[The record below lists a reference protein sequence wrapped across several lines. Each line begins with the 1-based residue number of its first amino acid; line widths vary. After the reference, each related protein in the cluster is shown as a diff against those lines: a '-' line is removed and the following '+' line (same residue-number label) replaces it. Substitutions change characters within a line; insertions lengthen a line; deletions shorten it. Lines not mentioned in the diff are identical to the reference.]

1 MYFYI
6 SSQRAV
12 VRQVRSPMRPLP
24 RSPLRIAITVAVVT
38 ITTTV
43 GLVATALPAN
53 AAATAYTALGDSY
66 SSGVGTRS
74 YYADGTSCQRSSYAY
89 PVLDAAAIGAALS
102 FAACSGSRVDDVLSG
117 QLGSLNGSTTYV
129 TVSVGGNDS
138 GFSSVISQCAKPW
151 PYTCW
156 GDIDNAKA
164 YMTNTLP
171 GKLDQ
176 LYNTVR
182 SKAPAARVV
191 VVGYPR
197 LFNVTDCQSLARIS
211 PGEQSA
217 LNGAADLLDSTIQG
231 RASAHGFRFV
241 DPRSAFTGHAVC
253 DGSEWVN
260 GLSNPISESYHP
272 NRNGQ
277 SQGYAPLVKS
287 ALVG

>member
-1 MYFYI
+1 
-6 SSQRAV
+6 
-12 VRQVRSPMRPLP
+12 MRTRTP
-24 RSPLRIAITVAVVT
+24 RSPLRIAIMAVVAAA
-38 ITTTV
+38 ITAV
-43 GLVATALPAN
+43 GLGATALPAN
-53 AAATAYTALGDSY
+53 AAGTAYTALGDSY

-74 YYADGTSCQRSSYAY
+74 YYSDGTNCQRSSYAY
-89 PVLDAAAIGAALS
+89 PVLDAAAIGATLS
-102 FAACSGSRVDDVLSG
+102 FAACSGAKVADVLGG

-129 TVSVGGNDS
+129 TVSVGGNDA

-171 GKLDQ
+171 GTLDQ
-176 LYNTVR
+176 LYNAIR

-197 LFNVTDCQSLARIS
+197 LFNATDCQSLARIS

-217 LNGAADLLDSTIQG
+217 LNGAADVLDSTIQG

-241 DPRSAFTGHAVC
+241 DPRSVFTGHAVC
-253 DGSEWVN
+253 DSSEWVN
-260 GLSNPISESYHP
+260 GLSNPTSESYHP
-272 NRNGQ
+272 NRTGQ
-277 SQGYAPLVKS
+277 SQGYEPLVKS
-287 ALVG
+287 ALLG